1 MGGAR
6 YDLVGHGGGG
16 GVLDNNEQ
24 QWWQHDTW
32 MMGLAAGLGVGLAA
46 VSRVTLLAE
55 PFFCFFF

>member
-6 YDLVGHGGGG
+6 YDLVGHSGGG
-16 GVLDNNEQ
+16 GVLDNNEH

-55 PFFCFFF
+55 PFCFFF